1 MSMRVGDRTVRAMS
15 ASAPIDGPPS
25 DVTRIRALVFVDGPT
40 DEPQSLGAILD
51 ALTAQPATTPTHGS
65 YDDGVRTPFAADALA
80 ADAGG
85 LSTTVWLWRRSRPRL
100 FGSVDV
106 FSQAIARVSLEY
118 DGIAADDVE
127 PVYLALEQLVDRLA
141 PAYAGVHV
149 AWADM
154 DDERAASL
162 RGISAKALEYR
173 KTGPPGVYAST
184 WFGPDLVARFPPGA
198 IEEAGGRPMA
208 WGGMSLR
215 LDDRPWA
222 LPFAEL
228 RARQVAVDA
237 ALRRHGVL
245 ADRSTVPKAGPAW
258 TPIPNVV
265 ASPTTAPAPRRPPL
279 PADWE
284 ALRGTGRPVIGA
296 DLRDEDLRG
305 ADLTGLR
312 FEEATADRVDL
323 RDALMDGV
331 TVVGGSFVE
340 ARFDGASL
348 GGTIFFDAVL
358 ARARFDGATLDDGS
372 VATCSASGATFVGAR
387 LCRTDLLGAFLDGT
401 DLSGAVLTDANLR
414 HADLRGAVLRGA
426 DLSGA
431 DLTGAAIE
439 GADLTDVVLD
449 DTTLPR

>member
-1 MSMRVGDRTVRAMS
+1 MS

-25 DVTRIRALVFVDGPT
+25 AVTRIRALVFIDGPT
-40 DEPQSLGAILD
+40 DEPRSLAAVLD

-65 YDDGVRTPFAADALA
+65 YNDGMRTPFAADALA

-85 LSTTVWLWRRSRPRL
+85 LSTTVWLWRRARPRL
-100 FGSVDV
+100 FGSVDA
-106 FSQAIARVSLEY
+106 FSQAIARISLEY
-118 DGIAADDVE
+118 EGIAADDVE
-127 PVYLALEQLVDRLA
+127 PVYLAVEQLVDRLA
-141 PAYAGVHV
+141 PVYAGVHV
-149 AWADM
+149 AEAEM

-162 RGISAKALEYR
+162 RGMSTKALEYR
-173 KTGPPGVYAST
+173 KTGPPGVFAST
-184 WFGPDLVARFPPGA
+184 WFGSDLVARFPPGT
-198 IEEAGGRPMA
+198 IEEAGGRPTA
-208 WGGMSLR
+208 WGGMSVR

-237 ALRRHGVL
+237 ALRPHGVL
-245 ADRSTVPKAGPAW
+245 ADRSTVPQAGPAW

-265 ASPTTAPAPRRPPL
+265 APPAPAPPPPRRPPL

-296 DLRDEDLRG
+296 DLRGEDLRD

-323 RDALMDGV
+323 RGALMDGV

-348 GGTIFFDAVL
+348 GGAIFFDAVL

-387 LCRTDLLGAFLDGT
+387 LCRTDLLGAFLDGA
-401 DLSGAVLTDANLR
+401 DLSGAVLTNANLR

-426 DLSGA
+426 DLSEA